1 MAGGFQSAGRR
12 RGARNR
18 LSTSFL
24 EKLAVDFEEHGEG
37 VIKIAR
43 MEEPVNYLRLV
54 ASVLP
59 KEFELIDTR
68 LQELSDDDIAQLI
81 SELKR
86 NIQSRPTIDD
96 VGRRDGEAL
105 N

>member
-24 EKLAVDFEEHGEG
+24 EALVKDFEEHGEG

-43 MEEPVNYLRLV
+43 MEEPINYLRLV
-54 ASVLP
+54 ASTLP
-59 KEFELIDTR
+59 KEFEITDGR
-68 LQELSDDDIAQLI
+68 LQELTDAELDQYIA
-81 SELKR
+81 ELRRQIKD
-86 NIQSRPTIDD
+86 QPTLDPASI
-96 VGRRDGEAL
+96 REGETRH
-105 N
+105 

>member
-18 LSTSFL
+18 LSTAFL
-24 EKLAVDFEEHGEG
+24 EALTKDFEEHGEG
-37 VIKIAR
+37 IIKIAR
-43 MEEPVNYLRLV
+43 MERPVEYLKLV
-54 ASVLP
+54 ASTLP

-68 LQELSDDDIAQLI
+68 LQELSDDEIGQLV

-86 NIQSRPTIDD
+86 HIASRPAFDD
-96 VGRRDGEAL
+96 AARRDGETL

>member
-24 EKLAVDFEEHGEG
+24 EALAKDFEEHGDG
-37 VIKIAR
+37 VIKIVR

-68 LQELSDDDIAQLI
+68 LQELSDDEIRELI

-86 NIQSRPTIDD
+86 NIQSRPVLDD
-96 VGRRDGEAL
+96 LGRRDGETL